1 MEIRILD
8 DRANPL
14 LKRHEVRFEVAH
26 ATRATPSRDE
36 VRGEL
41 SKLVHAPKERVVVE
55 RMAAR
60 YGTAVT
66 RGEALV
72 YQTVE
77 ALKAT
82 ERAHILVRNGLQ
94 EKPAAAAA
102 PAEPAK
108 AEPPKEEAPKI
119 EAPAPPPAHKGAPK
133 EEAPKAEHHRTEPHK
148 AEHPKAEAPAAHPPH
163 KETSK
168 DEASTAEPHKGEH
181 HRAEAHKS
189 KAPKGEASKGDSTKA
204 ETSEKKE

>member
-14 LKRHEVRFEVAH
+14 LKRHEVRFEVSH
-26 ATRATPSRDE
+26 PTRATPSREE

-41 SKLVHAPKERVVVE
+41 SKLVHAPKDRVIVE

-77 ALKAT
+77 AVKST
-82 ERAHILVRNGLQ
+82 ERAHILVRNGLL
-94 EKPAAAAA
+94 EKAAKGAA
-102 PAEPAK
+102 PTVEPPKAEPAK
-108 AEPPKEEAPKI
+108 EGPPKV
-119 EAPAPPPAHKGAPK
+119 EAPAPPPAPKEATKGEAHKAESHKG
-133 EEAPKAEHHRTEPHK
+133 EPHK
-148 AEHPKAEAPAAHPPH
+148 AEPH
-163 KETSK
+163 K
-168 DEASTAEPHKGEH
+168 AEPHKTGPHKDEP
-181 HRAEAHKS
+181 HKS
-189 KAPKGEASKGDSTKA
+189 KAPKAEDPKSGSTDSPA
-204 ETSEKKE
+204 SEKKE

>member
-14 LKRHEVRFEVAH
+14 LKRQEVRFEVAH
-26 ATRATPSRDE
+26 ATRATPSREE

-60 YGTAVT
+60 FGTAVT

-77 ALKAT
+77 ALRST
-82 ERAHILVRNGLQ
+82 ERAHILVRNGFQ
-94 EKPAAAAA
+94 EKVVKAAPA

-108 AEPPKEEAPKI
+108 PELVKGEA
-119 EAPAPPPAHKGAPK
+119 
-133 EEAPKAEHHRTEPHK
+133 
-148 AEHPKAEAPAAHPPH
+148 PKAEAPATPPAH
-163 KETSK
+163 KEPPK
-168 DEASTAEPHKGEH
+168 GPAPKAEPHKAE
-181 HRAEAHKS
+181 RPKAEAHKTEAPKAEAHKA
-189 KAPKGEASKGDSTKA
+189 KAPKGEVSKGDSAKTEPSA
-204 ETSEKKE
+204 PENSDKKE